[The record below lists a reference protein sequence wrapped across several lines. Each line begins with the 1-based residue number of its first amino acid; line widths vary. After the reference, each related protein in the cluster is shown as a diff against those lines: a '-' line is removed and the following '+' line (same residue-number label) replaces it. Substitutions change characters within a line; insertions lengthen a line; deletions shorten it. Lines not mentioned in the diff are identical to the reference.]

1 MPGER
6 SKFPILLGF
15 WERRIGFRL
24 YELARAF
31 DPVKEITLHLFPN
44 DHPEA
49 RLAPVTSNRSLVWPF
64 TPHSGFRPPTTG
76 V

>member
-1 MPGER
+1 MRCER
-6 SKFPILLGF
+6 SKFLILLWS

-24 YELARAF
+24 YARFRAF

-49 RLAPVTSNRSLVWPF
+49 RLAPVTSHRSLVWPF
-64 TPHSGFRPPTTG
+64 TPRLGFRLPTTG

>member
-1 MPGER
+1 MRSER
-6 SKFPILLGF
+6 PIFLILLKG

-24 YELARAF
+24 YSVLRAF

-49 RLAPVTSNRSLVWPF
+49 WVTSTTSNRSLVWPF
-64 TPHSGFRPPTTG
+64 TPIFGFRLPTTG
-76 V
+76 E

>member
-6 SKFPILLGF
+6 SKFLILIWS

-24 YELARAF
+24 YELSRAF

-49 RLAPVTSNRSLVWPF
+49 RLVPVTSNRSLVWPF
-64 TPHSGFRPPTTG
+64 TPLSGFRLPTTG

>member
-1 MPGER
+1 MPCER
-6 SKFPILLGF
+6 SKFLILLWS
-15 WERRIGFRL
+15 WEGRIGFRL
-24 YELARAF
+24 YELFRAF

-49 RLAPVTSNRSLVWPF
+49 WAVPVTSNRSLVWPF
-64 TPHSGFRPPTTG
+64 TPHPGFRLPTKG

>member
-1 MPGER
+1 MPRER
-6 SKFPILLGF
+6 SKFPVLLWS

-24 YELARAF
+24 YDLSRAL

-49 RLAPVTSNRSLVWPF
+49 RLPPVTSNRSLVWPF
-64 TPHSGFRPPTTG
+64 TPHTGFRLPTTG

>member
-1 MPGER
+1 MRCER
-6 SKFPILLGF
+6 STFLILLRS

-24 YELARAF
+24 YACSRAF
-31 DPVKEITLHLFPN
+31 DPVKELSLHLFPN

-49 RLAPVTSNRSLVWPF
+49 RVASVTSNRSLVWPF
-64 TPHSGFRPPTTG
+64 TPPSGLRLPTMG